1 MLKAVL
7 KLGGFAFDSRLS
19 GGKLL
24 GYVKVLKKF
33 SRRNRLVVVTG
44 GGSIA
49 RRYIAAARELGASEF
64 VGDQIGIQVSRL
76 NARLLASGLGESAF
90 PKVPE
95 SLDGMVESIGSE
107 LIVVMGG
114 LQPGQSTNAVAALA
128 AEAMGADLLVNATDV
143 DGVYTADPRKEPNAR
158 KLDEV
163 TPEKL
168 MVILSTE
175 GVRAGEFDLM
185 DPPAVRIIQ
194 RSRLPTVIVDGRT
207 PQNIQNALRGKR
219 IGTRIVPSEKRS
231 R

>member
-1 MLKAVL
+1 MKVVL
-7 KLGGFAFDSRLS
+7 KLGGFVFDSELS
-19 GGKLL
+19 GSKLH
-24 GYVKVLKKF
+24 GYVKVLEAF
-33 SRRNRLVVVTG
+33 SRRNRVVIVTG

-64 VGDQIGIQVSRL
+64 VSDQIGIHVSRL

-90 PKVPE
+90 PKIPE
-95 SLDGMVESIGSE
+95 SPDGMIEAMGSG

-143 DGVYTADPRKEPNAR
+143 DGVYTADPRKDRNAK

-168 MVILSTE
+168 MVILSTK
-175 GVRAGEFDLM
+175 GIRAGEYDLM
-185 DPPAVRIIQ
+185 DPLAIRIIQ
-194 RSRLPTVIVDGRT
+194 RCRLPAVIVDGRS
-207 PQNIQNALRGKR
+207 PSNVEKAMQGKR
-219 IGTRIVPSEKRS
+219 IGTRIVPSEKGS